1 MIFAKTLNIEYP
13 YIFFNDL
20 GIPSF
25 VNEIPKEIREDFVSR
40 ILDYTNLSK
49 GEDLITTLR
58 VFFKN
63 DQSIVKTA
71 EEMIVHKNTVQYRLK
86 KVKDLTG
93 HDPRIFTDAILL
105 YVALVFCQ
113 FSEF

>member
-1 MIFAKTLNIEYP
+1 MTLTNIDYP
-13 YIFFNDL
+13 YIFFDDL
-20 GIPSF
+20 GIQSF
-25 VNEIPKEIREDFVSR
+25 VNEIPKETREDFINR

-49 GEDLITTLR
+49 EEDLINTLR

-93 HDPRIFTDAILL
+93 HDPRIFTDATLL

-113 FSEF
+113 FNEF